1 MLYCVR
7 TPWQHLAVTAKRSS
21 SIQGNWIWTPLSSRH
36 AALRRPSTLRPI
48 LPRLESSRAIHYDPS
63 PGELSWRPEGRA
75 AAATNTGPPTNPPP
89 PNPPPARWRRPSIEI
104 HYRDRCSANDKD
116 DDVFSD
122 AAEKVSLSE
131 NLNVACRMSSFDGMA
146 TKDIEEIVN
155 RSRPRP
161 SYIMERFLPAANAIA
176 NSLALNQ
183 HNKEDEKEL
192 STRAC
197 GVMLFFPWSLRPIA
211 CGFKSPARSTAPSGP
226 NDNVGSLFTPRSMRS
241 VSNETHLDN
250 VEGTNSG
257 SFDVDKKSSVRECHS
272 PGWGLSFLDRRR
284 KGMRCVVERKRE
296 KGSEK
301 SKKDIK
307 HVSKCREGNWRMPQ
321 LKAPSEPWL
330 SHALNTINKKN

>member
-1 MLYCVR
+1 
-7 TPWQHLAVTAKRSS
+7 
-21 SIQGNWIWTPLSSRH
+21 
-36 AALRRPSTLRPI
+36 
-48 LPRLESSRAIHYDPS
+48 
-63 PGELSWRPEGRA
+63 
-75 AAATNTGPPTNPPP
+75 
-89 PNPPPARWRRPSIEI
+89 
-104 HYRDRCSANDKD
+104 
-116 DDVFSD
+116 
-122 AAEKVSLSE
+122 
-131 NLNVACRMSSFDGMA
+131 MSSFDGMA

-155 RSRPRP
+155 QSRPRP

-183 HNKEDEKEL
+183 HNKGCTRRADHHHHSSCPQCARKELTLQHIMQQRRKRRSNVESKLQQPPFISHVEDEKEL

-284 KGMRCVVERKRE
+284 KGMRCVVERERE

-307 HVSKCREGNWRMPQ
+307 HVSKCKEGNWRMPQ

-330 SHALNTINKKN
+330 SML